1 MPMIQ
6 ERRVKIGERRE
17 GRVVKVST
25 KCESLSQTQ
34 SDWLESER
42 SDDAAS
48 LVKNSLSLNDGTT
61 FEF

>member
-1 MPMIQ
+1 MI
-6 ERRVKIGERRE
+6 RE
-17 GRVVKVST
+17 GKSDDWGEERGRIVEVLQFF
-25 KCESLSQTQ
+25 ESLSQTQ

-48 LVKNSLSLNDGTT
+48 LVKNSLSLNDGTA